1 LRDEESEMPHQ
12 APAATE
18 GAKESVKSAAAEAA
32 EAVETAVGDADEV
45 VEGHN
50 EL

>member
-1 LRDEESEMPHQ
+1 MPHQ

-18 GAKESVKSAAAEAA
+18 GAKESVKSAVSEAA
-32 EAVETAVGDADEV
+32 EAVNTAVGDADEV